1 MFMKNIVYFSFLL
14 TNFLVCNVY
23 SQSVS
28 PINYDR
34 FIEEVYSGTPYMT
47 DELKAIYTRNMSM
60 VVVKKWDGEKYPYLD
75 QIDLVNKYNP
85 NLKYDIGI
93 GFDNENFNPLK
104 YFFNFKTKQVL
115 IVRDTDYMIVID
127 PMLIIE

>member
-1 MFMKNIVYFSFLL
+1 MKNIVYLSFLL
-14 TNFLVCNVY
+14 TNFLVCNAY

-28 PINYDR
+28 PKNYDR
-34 FIEEVYSGTPYMT
+34 FIEEVYSGTPYTT

-93 GFDNENFNPLK
+93 LFDNENFNPLK
-104 YFFNFKTKQVL
+104 YFFNFTTKQVL

-127 PMLIIE
+127 PGLIIE